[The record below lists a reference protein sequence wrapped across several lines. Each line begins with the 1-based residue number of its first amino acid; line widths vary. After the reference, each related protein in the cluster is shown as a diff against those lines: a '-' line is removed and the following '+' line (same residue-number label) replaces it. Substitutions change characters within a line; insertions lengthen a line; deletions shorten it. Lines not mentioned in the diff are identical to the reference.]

1 MFFSSFLFLQ
11 IRCLYVKILK
21 IKIPAAFIVL
31 VCKVFSPYCALKF
44 PKTLISEVIIV
55 DNS

>member
-21 IKIPAAFIVL
+21 IKIPADFIVL
-31 VCKVFSPYCALKF
+31 VCKVFSPYCALKV
-44 PKTLISEVIIV
+44 PLK
-55 DNS
+55 NS